1 LRKKN
6 TQRQSLKNNPKVPYS
21 KQNLKVQYFVTALT
35 IVVFVLKVVTYVLTH
50 SLSVLSDTLESVVNI
65 VATLVGSYSLF
76 IASKPKDKDHP
87 YGHGKAEFVSA
98 AFQGSL
104 IVGIGC
110 LIIYKAID
118 SFIHPVTLHNLNNG
132 IWLLV
137 TIAIIN
143 LVTAIALDKMGKKNN
158 SLAILSS
165 GKLFKIDFFTTASVA
180 IGIVLLLIT
189 GYEKIDAFIALFLGI
204 YVIYDGYKIVRQS
217 LAGIMDEADMELL
230 EEVITE
236 INSSRNPKW
245 IDLHNLRVIKYG
257 TLMHID
263 CHLTVPWYYNVNDAH
278 SAVDDFTQLIKNKF
292 GDTVEFY
299 IHTDGCM
306 PFSCPIC
313 TIEACE
319 KRKSPFEKRLDWNLE
334 NVLLDSKHRLA

>member
-1 LRKKN
+1 
-6 TQRQSLKNNPKVPYS
+6 VPYS

-35 IVVFVLKVVTYVLTH
+35 IVVFFLKVVTYVLTH

-87 YGHGKAEFVSA
+87 YGHGKAEFISA

-118 SFIHPVTLHNLNNG
+118 SFIHPVSLHNLNNG

-137 TIAIIN
+137 IIAIIN
-143 LVTAIALDKMGKKNN
+143 LVTALFLNRIGKKNK

-180 IGIVLLLIT
+180 IGIILLLIT

-306 PFSCPIC
+306 SFSCPIC

>member
-1 LRKKN
+1 M
-6 TQRQSLKNNPKVPYS
+6 PYS

-35 IVVFVLKVVTYVLTH
+35 IVVFLLKVVTYVLTH

-110 LIIYKAID
+110 LIMYKAID
-118 SFIHPVTLHNLNNG
+118 SFIHPVSLHNLNNG
-132 IWLLV
+132 IWLIV
-137 TIAIIN
+137 VIAVIN
-143 LVTAIALDKMGKKNN
+143 LVTALFLNGIGKKNK

-165 GKLFKIDFFTTASVA
+165 GKLFQIDFFTTASVA
-180 IGIVLLLIT
+180 IGILLLIVT
-189 GYEKIDAFIALFLGI
+189 GYEKIDAIIALLLGT

-230 EEVITE
+230 EEVIAE
-236 INSSRNPKW
+236 INLSRNEKW

-257 TLMHID
+257 ALLHID
-263 CHLTVPWYYNVNDAH
+263 CHLTVPWYYNVNQAH
-278 SAVDDFTQLIKNKF
+278 EAVDDFTRLIKNKF

-313 TIEACE
+313 TIDNCE
-319 KRKSPFEKRLDWNLE
+319 KRKSPFEKKLKWNLE
-334 NVLLDSKHRLA
+334 NVLSDRKHQLA

>member
-1 LRKKN
+1 
-6 TQRQSLKNNPKVPYS
+6 VPYS
-21 KQNLKVQYFVTALT
+21 KQNLKIQYFVTALT
-35 IVVFVLKVVTYVLTH
+35 IVVFILKVVTYVLTH

-76 IASKPKDKDHP
+76 IASKHKDKDHP

-118 SFIHPVTLHNLNNG
+118 SFIHPVSLHNLNNG

-137 TIAIIN
+137 IIAVIN
-143 LVTAIALDKMGKKNN
+143 LATALVLNGIGKKNK
-158 SLAILSS
+158 SLAIISS

-180 IGIVLLLIT
+180 IGIILLLIT
-189 GYEKIDAFIALFLGI
+189 GYQKIDAFIALFLGI
-204 YVIYDGYKIVRQS
+204 YVIYDGYIIVRQS
-217 LAGIMDEADMELL
+217 LAGIMDEADMVLL

-236 INSSRNPKW
+236 INSSRNEKW

-257 TLMHID
+257 ALMHID
-263 CHLTVPWYYNVNDAH
+263 CHLTVPWYYNVNEAH
-278 SAVDDFTQLIKNKF
+278 EAVDEFTRLIKNKF
-292 GDTVEFY
+292 GDSVEFFV
-299 IHTDGCM
+299 HTDGCM

-319 KRKSPFEKRLDWNLE
+319 KRKSPFEKKLNWNVE
-334 NVLLDSKHRLA
+334 NVLSDSKHQLA

>member
-1 LRKKN
+1 M
-6 TQRQSLKNNPKVPYS
+6 PYS

-35 IVVFVLKVVTYVLTH
+35 IVVFFLKAVTYVLTH

-87 YGHGKAEFVSA
+87 YGHGKAEFISA

-110 LIIYKAID
+110 LIIYKAVD
-118 SFIHPVTLHNLNNG
+118 SFIHPVSLHHLNNG

-137 TIAIIN
+137 IIAIIN
-143 LVTAIALDKMGKKNN
+143 LVTALVLNGIGKKSK
-158 SLAILSS
+158 SLAIIAS
-165 GKLFKIDFFTTASVA
+165 GKLFKLDFFTTASVA
-180 IGIVLLLIT
+180 IGILLLLIT
-189 GYEKIDAFIALFLGI
+189 GYEKIDAFIALFLGL
-204 YVIYDGYKIVRQS
+204 YVMYDGYKIVRQS

-230 EEVITE
+230 EEVIAE
-236 INSSRNPKW
+236 INKDRNKHW

-257 TLMHID
+257 ALMHID
-263 CHLTVPWYYNVNDAH
+263 CHLTVPWYFNVNEAH
-278 SAVDDFTQLIKNKF
+278 EVVDEFTRLIKNKF
-292 GDTVEFY
+292 GDSVEFFV
-299 IHTDGCM
+299 HTDGCM

-313 TIEACE
+313 TVDNCE
-319 KRKSPFEKRLDWNLE
+319 KRNAPFEKKLNWSVE
-334 NVLLDSKHRLA
+334 NVLSDSKHQLA